1 MNANMYVILSMCRE
15 PPKQNIIESTQ
26 ILCIF
31 SNKSYSNAVLYLVL
45 GMAGLLE
52 FK

>member
-1 MNANMYVILSMCRE
+1 MYVIWSMCRE
-15 PPKQNIIESTQ
+15 PPKLNIIESTQ

-31 SNKSYSNAVLYLVL
+31 SNKSYLNTVLYIVL